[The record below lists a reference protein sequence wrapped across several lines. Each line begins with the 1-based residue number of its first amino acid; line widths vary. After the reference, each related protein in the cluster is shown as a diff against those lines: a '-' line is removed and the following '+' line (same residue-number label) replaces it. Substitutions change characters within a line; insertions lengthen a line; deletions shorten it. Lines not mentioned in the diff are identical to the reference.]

1 MVDKGLR
8 REVLPDSDAS
18 GDRGVP
24 GGALRPIGSSPRSAP
39 GTARYAA
46 RRAAVWTCNICRA
59 VWTESSN
66 GYCLGRALTPDEME
80 SEGDR
85 LVREIFSERPFPRG
99 CGIDETEFQA
109 EVEIY
114 AKAFIT
120 TYRELLA
127 SKASSS
133 PVLGVHQENHDRV
146 HFLMIDED

>member
-1 MVDKGLR
+1 MVGEGLR
-8 REVLPDSDAS
+8 RECFRTPTPAEVAEFQAGLAAHRLQSKKCP
-18 GDRGVP
+18 GDCK
-24 GGALRPIGSSPRSAP
+24 IRSTT
-39 GTARYAA
+39 G
-46 RRAAVWTCNICRA
+46 AVWTCNICRA

-80 SEGDR
+80 SEVDR

-133 PVLGVHQENHDRV
+133 PVLGVHQENYDRV